1 MTQVFSLEFLVTALF
16 ILNAF
21 LVLLLFVII
30 RRVSRIYA
38 GAREIQESSEQG
50 SEDIQTVSGSA
61 REVLDLLTPLVRESK
76 DAAISFEEQ
85 IREKRALSKKL
96 NKALDSRIISI
107 NLLLSRAESLQKRF
121 EKQQKEILD
130 QASFQ
135 RVNTGFHLNPADP
148 LPAGANV
155 LDQQNK
161 IIDLYYQKKDIDT
174 IAQTLSIPRGEV
186 QLVVDLKEK
195 FLAMEQDN

>member
-1 MTQVFSLEFLVTALF
+1 MTPVFSLEFLVTALF
-16 ILNAF
+16 ILNGF
-21 LVLLLFVII
+21 LVVFLLVVV
-30 RRVSRIYA
+30 RRVGRLYA
-38 GAREIQESSEQG
+38 ENREIPESPEPG
-50 SEDIQTVSGSA
+50 SEGVDAVSNSA
-61 REVLDLLTPLVRESK
+61 REVLDLLGPLVRESK
-76 DAAISFEEQ
+76 DAAVSFEEQ
-85 IREKRALSKKL
+85 IREKREVSKRL

-107 NLLLSRAESLQKRF
+107 NLLLSRAETLQKRF

-135 RVNTGFHLNPADP
+135 QISPYFGPSEK

-161 IIDLYYQKKDIDT
+161 IIDLFYQKKDIDT
-174 IAQTLSIPRGEV
+174 IAQMLSIPKGEV

-195 FLAMEQDN
+195 FLAMEQEK